1 MPTGARVSAAAARAD
16 ELLRGWLD
24 PEQLRQLDDYGGFL
38 VRGSKGGRY
47 AIFPRWQ
54 DAVWQLYGPER
65 GPLTRRR
72 LVRGYGPV
80 YAGLPNSDMAL
91 ATMLAIQT
99 DEGDLGE
106 RACVLSPESDTSRFA
121 HEWAMVRR
129 MEAEASPGGRAV
141 RAIASMGRAF
151 SPYPF

>member
-1 MPTGARVSAAAARAD
+1 MPEGARVSRSAERAD

-24 PEQLRQLDDYGGFL
+24 PEQLRQLDRHGAFL
-38 VRGSKGGRY
+38 VRGSRGGRY

-54 DAVWQLYGPER
+54 DAVWQLH
-65 GPLTRRR
+65 GPLSRKR

-80 YAGLPNSDMAL
+80 YAALPHSDMAL

-99 DEGDLGE
+99 DEADLMA
-106 RACVLSPESDTSRFA
+106 RACVLSPESEATRFA
-121 HEWAMVRR
+121 QEWATVRA
-129 MEAEASPGGRAV
+129 MEGEARPGGRAV
-141 RAIASMGRAF
+141 RAIASLGRAF

>member
-1 MPTGARVSAAAARAD
+1 MPVGTRVSAAAERAD
-16 ELLRGWLD
+16 SLLREWLD
-24 PEQLRQLDDYGGFL
+24 PEQRRHLDDYGGFL
-38 VRGSKGGRY
+38 VWGSRGGRY

-72 LVRGYGPV
+72 QVRGYGAV
-80 YAGLPNSDMAL
+80 YAALPHSDMAL

-99 DEGDLGE
+99 DEGDLA
-106 RACVLSPESDTSRFA
+106 RTACTLSSESETARFA
-121 HEWAMVRR
+121 HEWAMVRA

-141 RAIASMGRAF
+141 RAIASLGRAF